1 MDKENNSDAP
11 KLNKKMIKKLIMLKK
26 QKKKFEK
33 DYHIQQS
40 LLLTF
45 KKQ

>member
-11 KLNKKMIKKLIMLKK
+11 KLNKENDKEINNVEEVE
-26 QKKKFEK
+26 KKFEK

-45 KKQ
+45 KK